1 MNISSIKRALL
12 AMMMIFGFISVLSY
26 YRHIS
31 YSTEKATGDNR
42 NTQQEITE
50 LNNVLTF
57 LEINDNKKQQIE
69 SKNDGFVHG
78 TPNKNG
84 QTDRNLISVNDDNS
98 KVVNGIAEQVTNK
111 NNEVVQ
117 GAPNKSEHEDQKL
130 ISGNGA
136 SKIVNGNVA
145 PLDDFEKYPC
155 VPGIPHF
162 PTSSWTATGKC
173 VRVFNDTDR
182 ANKLNKKCV
191 SLRTS
196 KNTTSICIYDSVE
209 DHFISAAL
217 QRSGQWEGGMV
228 DSILNMLNKHPNAE
242 FLDLGCNI
250 GTYSLAAAAFGHH
263 IIAVDAVIDN
273 LELLSKSL
281 TLGKLQDKAI
291 LIWNA
296 ISDEYSKVA
305 LTKYKGNVG
314 GTAIRDLTTED
325 KKNKETFITQT
336 IKLDDLVPLMK
347 GKTVVI
353 KMDIETKE
361 YSALLGG
368 TNFFDSVDIPMI
380 QMEINWHRTRES
392 GPKIVD
398 YLAQRNFAVFADPG
412 KLRPLN
418 VSNIQTWPGD
428 VYFLKP

>member
-12 AMMMIFGFISVLSY
+12 IMMMIFGFISLLSY

-42 NTQQEITE
+42 NTQQEIKE
-50 LNNVLTF
+50 LNNVFTF
-57 LEINDNKKQQIE
+57 LEINDNKKQQVK
-69 SKNDGFVHG
+69 SKNDGIVQG
-78 TPNKNG
+78 TPNKIG
-84 QTDRNLISVNDDNS
+84 QTDRNLISVNDNS
-98 KVVNGIAEQVTNK
+98 KVVNGIVEQVTNK
-111 NNEVVQ
+111 NREVVQ
-117 GAPNKSEHEDQKL
+117 GAPNKNGQNDQNL
-130 ISGNGA
+130 ISGNDA
-136 SKIVNGNVA
+136 SKTVA
-145 PLDDFEKYPC
+145 PLEDFEKYPC
-155 VPGIPHF
+155 VPGIPYF
-162 PTSSWTATGKC
+162 PTSSWTDTGKC

-182 ANKLNKKCV
+182 ANKLNNKCV
-191 SLRTS
+191 PLRTS

-217 QRSGQWEGGMV
+217 QRRGQWEGGMV

-273 LELLSKSL
+273 LELLYKSL

-368 TNFFDSVDIPMI
+368 SNFFDSVDIPMI